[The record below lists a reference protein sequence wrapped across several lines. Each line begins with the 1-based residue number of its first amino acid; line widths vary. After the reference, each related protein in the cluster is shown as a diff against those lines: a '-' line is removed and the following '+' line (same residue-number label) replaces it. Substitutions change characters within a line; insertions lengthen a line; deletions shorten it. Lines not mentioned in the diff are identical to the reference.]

1 LPASRS
7 HAFLS
12 RRGPPALLFLPIR
25 RTVSV
30 VTMSLPSLPARTL
43 AAACTLACTLPT
55 ALAQQAAEPVV
66 VTGSARA
73 QRVLDAPFA
82 ITAIDAAAL
91 RDGGPMV
98 NLSEALG
105 AVPGLVANNRNNHAQ
120 DLQISAR
127 GFGARAGFGVRGLRL
142 YTDGIPATMPDGQG
156 QVAHFNLAGAQRIEV
171 LRGPFSVLY
180 GNSSGGVI
188 ALFSA
193 PARERQVELGV
204 DAGSFGLRQLR
215 GSIAAPLGEVA
226 GGQLDLRANLSR
238 MQTDGFRPQSAA
250 ERTLGNLRLGWQGA
264 RDTLT
269 LLVSDHHQEADDP
282 LGLDATSLV
291 QNGPRSTVV
300 FAGPGFDP
308 ARYVASDTS
317 TMRFDTRKTITQR
330 QVGARWQHSFDD
342 GGVLRETS
350 VMAYGGTRSVM
361 QVLAIPPTTQ
371 RGTNPNVLTW
381 QRHGGGVIDF
391 DRRYDGAEVRAVLAP
406 AAGMDVVA
414 GVAIERQRDLRLGYE
429 NFIGSPLAPTAM
441 GVQGDL
447 RRDETNTAET
457 RDGFLQAQWTLTPAV
472 VATAGLRSGRVD
484 VEVTDRYVKG
494 LNINDSGK
502 LRYSYTNPVAGL
514 RWSAAP
520 GWALHASVARGYES
534 PTLGELAY
542 SADNSGFNKTLR
554 GQTSE
559 QAELGSKWR
568 SAALDVDATLF
579 VVHTDDEI
587 GVRTNTGGRSSF
599 QNVGRTK
606 RQGAELAGTWRVTSG
621 LKLQAA
627 VSLLQAEYT
636 DGFSTCTAAPCP
648 TATNPAVPVPAG
660 NRIAGTQRALGWA
673 QAAWR
678 AGPLNGEWALEWRGV
693 ARTMAND
700 LNTAAAPGYGLAHLR
715 WSGRLALG
723 AADTVE
729 LLARVDNLFDRD
741 HVGSVIV
748 NDGNGRFYEPGAPRS
763 LLLSARW
770 QHRF

>member
-1 LPASRS
+1 MNLPTLPA
-7 HAFLS
+7 HA
-12 RRGPPALLFLPIR
+12 
-25 RTVSV
+25 
-30 VTMSLPSLPARTL
+30 L
-43 AAACTLACTLPT
+43 AAACALACSLP
-55 ALAQQAAEPVV
+55 AVHAQSAPDAVV

-73 QRVLDAPFA
+73 QRVLDVPFA

-91 RDGGPMV
+91 RDAGPMV

-105 AVPGLVANNRNNHAQ
+105 AVPGLVVNNRNNYAQ

-156 QVAHFNLAGAQRIEV
+156 QVAHFDLAGAQRIEV

-193 PARERQVELGV
+193 PATAAQAEVGA
-204 DAGSFGLRQLR
+204 DIGSFGLRQLR
-215 GSIAAPLGEVA
+215 ASVAAPLGS
-226 GGQLDLRANLSR
+226 GLDLRASLSKLE
-238 MQTDGFRPQSAA
+238 TDGFRPQSAA
-250 ERTLGNLRLGWQGA
+250 DRRLGNLRLGWQGVND
-264 RDTLT
+264 RVV
-269 LLVSDHHQEADDP
+269 LLLSDHQQDAQDP
-282 LGLDATSLV
+282 LGMS
-291 QNGPRSTVV
+291 
-300 FAGPGFDP
+300 
-308 ARYVASDTS
+308 ASDLAADPHGTTAS
-317 TMRFDTRKTITQR
+317 ATQYNTRKTIRQTQAGLSWR
-330 QVGARWQHSFDD
+330 HSF
-342 GGVLRETS
+342 GEAGVLRETS
-350 VMAYGGTRSVM
+350 LSLHGGQRSVV
-361 QVLAIPPTTQ
+361 QFLAIPPTTQ

-391 DRRYDGAEVRAVLAP
+391 DRNYDGAELRALLVPMPGL
-406 AAGMDVVA
+406 DVVA
-414 GVAIERQRDLRLGYE
+414 GLSIERQRDLRLGYE
-429 NFIGSPLAPTAM
+429 NFTGLPTAPTAL
-441 GVQGDL
+441 GVVGDP

-457 RDGFLQAQWTLTPAV
+457 RDGFVQAQWALAPALM
-472 VATAGLRSGRVD
+472 ATVGLRSGRVD
-484 VEVTDRYVKG
+484 VQVTDRYVKG
-494 LNINDSGK
+494 LNGDDSGR

-514 RWSAAP
+514 RWNAAP

-559 QAELGSKWR
+559 QAEVGSKWR
-568 SAALDVDATLF
+568 SAAVDVDATLF
-579 VVHTDDEI
+579 VVRTDDEI

-599 QNVGRTK
+599 QNVGRT
-606 RQGAELAGTWRVTSG
+606 RRHGAELAGTWRVSSG

-627 VSLLQAEYT
+627 VSLLQAEYA
-636 DGFSTCTAAPCP
+636 DGFSTCTSAPCP
-648 TATNPAVPVPAG
+648 TANNPAVPVPAG

-678 AGPLNGEWALEWRGV
+678 TGPLNGEWALEWRGV

-700 LNTAAAPGYGLAHLR
+700 LNTAAAPGHGLAHLR

-723 AADTVE
+723 ASDAIE

-748 NDGNGRFYEPGAPRS
+748 NDGNSRFFEPGAPRS